1 LQRAELQKAEGDRPV
16 GSGRTSGRTSGR
28 PTIDDVAALAGVSRG
43 TVSRVLN
50 GGRNVSAPALAA
62 VRGAISKTG
71 YVANHHARSLV
82 TQRSGSVA
90 FILSEPQERLF
101 EDPNFGILLRGCTQ
115 ALAEVDLTLLLSVA
129 GTEEDRMRIAR
140 FVAAGHV
147 DGVLLIS
154 THFGHRLI
162 ADLADRGVPVVACG
176 EPLGHESR
184 VSYVSADDRGGAR
197 QMVSYLRS
205 AGCRRIG
212 TVTGPLDAPG
222 GTLRLAGY
230 RDVVGGDVVGRDA
243 ATELIAYG
251 DYTEAGGLAATDELL
266 RRVPDLDG
274 LFVASDLMA
283 RGAMRALSRAG
294 RRVPQDVA
302 VGGFDDSSAA
312 VTTDPPLTTIRQPWT
327 RLSSEMVRLLLA
339 RIAGEPPS
347 GVILPTELVRRG
359 SA

>member
-1 LQRAELQKAEGDRPV
+1 M
-16 GSGRTSGRTSGR
+16 
-28 PTIDDVAALAGVSRG
+28 
-43 TVSRVLN
+43 
-50 GGRNVSAPALAA
+50 
-62 VRGAISKTG
+62 
-71 YVANHHARSLV
+71 
-82 TQRSGSVA
+82 
-90 FILSEPQERLF
+90 
-101 EDPNFGILLRGCTQ
+101 
-115 ALAEVDLTLLLSVA
+115 TLLLSVA

-162 ADLADRGVPVVACG
+162 GDLADRGVPVVACG
-176 EPLGHESR
+176 EPLGHENR

-205 AGCRRIG
+205 AGRRRIG

-222 GTLRLAGY
+222 GSLRLAGY
-230 RDVVGGDVVGRDA
+230 RDVIGEDA

-266 RRVPDLDG
+266 HRVPDLDA

-294 RRVPQDVA
+294 RRVPQEVA

-339 RIAGEPPS
+339 RIAGDPPS

>member
-1 LQRAELQKAEGDRPV
+1 MAGAGLQRAEGGRPA
-16 GSGRTSGRTSGR
+16 GSGR
-28 PTIDDVAALAGVSRG
+28 PTIEDVAALAGVSRG

-62 VRGAISKTG
+62 VRNAISKTG

-115 ALAEVDLTLLLSVA
+115 ALAELDMTLLLSVA

-162 ADLADRGVPVVACG
+162 GDLADRGVPVVACG
-176 EPLGHESR
+176 EPLGHENRR
-184 VSYVSADDRGGAR
+184 VLRLGRRPRRRPADGQLPAVGRPPPDRDRDRPAGRAR
-197 QMVSYLRS
+197 
-205 AGCRRIG
+205 A
-212 TVTGPLDAPG
+212 DAQ
-222 GTLRLAGY
+222 RLAGY
-230 RDVVGGDVVGRDA
+230 RDVMGEDA
-243 ATELIAYG
+243 AAELIAYG
-251 DYTEAGGLAATDELL
+251 DYTEAAGLTATDELL
-266 RRVPDLDG
+266 RRVPDLDA

-294 RRVPQDVA
+294 RRVPEEVA